1 MRLNVSPSLAQM
13 ERILEMKKSLA
24 SLVLAAMGVLLLTGT
39 NAWADPIQWSFT
51 AAPITDI
58 NGVPFSGG
66 QLPSSTSPLS
76 SIKFSP
82 SSGNV
87 TGSTGIII
95 YNMTTLSQ
103 QASATPDSFNN
114 VDFLASFNV
123 TDTKTNF
130 PGNPTASAVI
140 TFHGQYNASNVS
152 AGSLTK
158 GAITWINDQGNV
170 SATEAT
176 VVLGS
181 GSDVR
186 TYDFQINP
194 GDFLSSQAPGGG
206 VGSFAVD
213 ATVTDGGTTGGSG
226 ETGPPPSQT
235 PEPASLVLA
244 GLGVPLVVF
253 LRRRFKKANAELA
266 IA

>member
-1 MRLNVSPSLAQM
+1 
-13 ERILEMKKSLA
+13 MKKSLA
-24 SLVLAAMGVLLLTGT
+24 SLVLAAVGVLSLTGT

-51 AAPITDI
+51 ASPIADA
-58 NGVPFSGG
+58 SGTPYPG
-66 QLPSSTSPLS
+66 GKLPSSTSPLS
-76 SIKFSP
+76 SIQFTP

-103 QASATPDSFNN
+103 QSSATPDSFNN
-114 VDFLASFNV
+114 VDFLASFTV

-130 PGNPTASAVI
+130 LGNPTASALI

-158 GAITWINDQGNV
+158 GAINWVNDQGNV

-186 TYDFQINP
+186 TYDFTINP
-194 GDFLSSQAPGGG
+194 GDFLSSQAPNGG

-213 ATVTDGGTTGGSG
+213 ATVTNGSAGGSG
-226 ETGPPPSQT
+226 DPPPTST

-244 GLGVPLVVF
+244 GFGFPLLLLV
-253 LRRRFKKANAELA
+253 RRRLKKGPTETT
-266 IA
+266 IV